1 MIKFW
6 YIPPQGFTEDRR
18 TRFGSSDIPKMIP
31 NPEKPTE
38 SLAGYGNTAITVYKQ
53 KRGEQQPFTTGLE
66 AEMGHYLE
74 NKALEWTIRRFS
86 DYGLGVGFRTSKETW
101 ENISQSGDLK
111 GQKATD
117 FQVPSYKHNTQYY
130 NDDMIA
136 HPDCVYVPPD
146 TIDTDYEILDEKGN
160 TLYTHKKTSNGIIVD
175 LSKPLIIEA
184 KSAQLFAAKRRDNT
198 IVKGYD
204 FDSLTWHGIPLKHYV
219 QIQFQLTLF
228 QIDVAYLALIYDTS
242 KFQIWRI
249 DANEK
254 WQARIIDLVGRM
266 IKHVKDGTMPR
277 ELAMNK
283 ADIMEIYPKIDK
295 DYVMLS
301 GESLETTKG
310 LCKEFRHAKQ
320 QVKNWKE
327 KEGDAK
333 DALAVMLKDYG
344 ELREGSEILAKWQER
359 KGSIGIGKPLGT
371 PENKDTFIKWL
382 KKNDLNAYK
391 YLERKGFIKQ
401 GADSRSVSVKFKE
414 D

>member
-1 MIKFW
+1 MSVKFW
-6 YIPPQGFTEDRR
+6 YIPPKGFTEDRK
-18 TRFGSSDIPKMIP
+18 TRFGSSDLPKCIP

-38 SLAGYGNTAITVYKQ
+38 SLAGYDNTAITVYKQ
-53 KRGEQQPFTTGLE
+53 KRGEQLPFTVGLE

-74 NKALEWTIRRFS
+74 NKALELFIRRYS
-86 DYGLGVGFRTSKETW
+86 GFEVSNPFMQEKILYELKKNDKSRQGILA
-101 ENISQSGDLK
+101 ENYQHASM
-111 GQKATD
+111 
-117 FQVPSYKHNTQYY
+117 PYHHNTQYY

-136 HPDCVYVPPD
+136 HPDCVYVPPQMVEVE
-146 TIDTDYEILDEKGN
+146 YEID
-160 TLYTHKKTSNGIIVD
+160 HKVKHEGIIVD
-175 LSKPLIIEA
+175 FSKPFIIEA

-242 KFQIWRI
+242 KFQIWRV

-266 IKHVKDGTMPR
+266 IKHIKDGTMPK

-283 ADIMEIYPKIDK
+283 ADIMEIYPRIDK
-295 DYVMLS
+295 DYVMLQ
-301 GESLETTKG
+301 GYKLETTKG
-310 LCKEFRHAKQ
+310 LCKEFRHAEQ
-320 QVKNWKE
+320 QEKNWKSK
-327 KEGDAK
+327 KEDAK
-333 DALAVMLKDYG
+333 DALAVMLKAYG
-344 ELREGSEILAKWQER
+344 ELREGSEVLAKWGIR
-359 KGSIGIGKPLGT
+359 KGSCSIGKPT
-371 PENKDTFIKWL
+371 EVDEKNKDSFLVWM

-391 YLERKGFIKQ
+391 YLERKGFIRQ
-401 GADSRSVSVKFKE
+401 GNESKSVSVKFKE

>member
-1 MIKFW
+1 MIPFW
-6 YIPPQGFTEDRR
+6 YIPTQGFTEDRK
-18 TRFGSSDIPKMIP
+18 TRFGSSDLPKCIP

-38 SLAGYGNTAITVYKQ
+38 SLAGYEQTAITLWKE
-53 KRGEQQPFTTGLE
+53 KRGLIGRSPAGLS

-74 NKALEWTIRRFS
+74 SKALELFIRRFAG
-86 DYGLGVGFRTSKETW
+86 YE
-101 ENISQSGDLK
+101 E
-111 GQKATD
+111 GQKFIAGKTEYEMKNKLFPGETSISI
-117 FQVPSYKHNTQYY
+117 FQHPLFKHNTQYY

-146 TIDTDYEILDEKGN
+146 TIKVEYEID
-160 TLYTHKKTSNGIIVD
+160 HKVKHEGIIVD
-175 LSKPLIIEA
+175 FSKPFIIEA
-184 KSAQLFAAKRRDNT
+184 KSAQFFAAKRRDNT

-219 QIQFQLTLF
+219 QIQFQLALF

-242 KFQIWRI
+242 KFQIWRV

-266 IKHVKDGTMPR
+266 IKHIQDGTMPKK
-277 ELAMNK
+277 LAMNK

-301 GESLETTKG
+301 GESLDTTKG
-310 LCKEFRHAKQ
+310 LCKEFRHAEQ
-320 QVKNWKE
+320 QEKNWKSK
-327 KEGDAK
+327 KEDAK
-333 DALAVMLKDYG
+333 DALAVMLKAYG
-344 ELREGSEILAKWQER
+344 ELREGSEVLAKWGIR
-359 KGSIGIGKPLGT
+359 KGSWSIGKPLGVD
-371 PENKDTFIKWL
+371 EKNKDSFLVWM

-391 YLERKGFIKQ
+391 YFERKGFIKQ
-401 GADSRSVSVKFKE
+401 GKDSRNVSIKFKE